1 MDGKRVVDHLTIDRC
16 TTYITICTCSIF
28 YFQVGETGCAI
39 GIEHIKELND
49 QAILNIEENNKHLLT
64 SGRVKLVGKEP
75 LVNCNNAIL
84 CKHDSL
90 DLEHNKTI
98 VEKMIL

>member
-1 MDGKRVVDHLTIDRC
+1 MYVWIDELMDGKRVVDQLTIDRC
-16 TTYITICTCSIF
+16 TTYYVHVVCFF

-49 QAILNIEENNKHLLT
+49 QAILNIEKNNKHLLT

-75 LVNCNNAIL
+75 LVHCIL
-84 CKHDSL
+84 CKHDRL
-90 DLEHNKTI
+90 NKTI